1 MQVDERERVFGAFVS
16 DISGVASQYSA
27 RPMSPW
33 TCMLLLSDDLGSK
46 NGLVWFSLCVG
57 SGRLGGCSEVDGLE
71 ISRLVHLGPTEFGR
85 PCEPMERCYGRK
97 LGILNSCKT
106 IGFLPYHMPVD
117 AKNKE

>member
-1 MQVDERERVFGAFVS
+1 
-16 DISGVASQYSA
+16 
-27 RPMSPW
+27 
-33 TCMLLLSDDLGSK
+33 MLRLSDDLGSK

-57 SGRLGGCSEVDGLE
+57 SGRLGGYSEVDGLE

-106 IGFLPYHMPVD
+106 IGFLPLSY
-117 AKNKE
+117 ARRRKKQE